1 MSSPAAPTLEEQ
13 LSQALERLT
22 SEQQQQVLDYA
33 RLLGGD
39 RIGVPGTTLLRFAGL
54 IPPEDLA
61 EMAAAIE
68 DCERIDVGEW

>member
-1 MSSPAAPTLEEQ
+1 MSSPAASTLEEQ
-13 LSQALERLT
+13 LSQALERLS
-22 SEQQQQVLDYA
+22 SEQQQVLDYA

-39 RIGVPGTTLLRFAGL
+39 RIGVPGTTLVRFAAL

-68 DCERIDVGEW
+68 DCERIDVSEW